1 MFLKKQHNKNIR
13 YGSLTYLGIPPCHMV
28 RPWGFMQA
36 WEPAPHH
43 HTMRQGGIWFALPSL
58 GKDALISND
67 GAHTLT
73 AEAAVAVAAPVGAAR
88 EEVEAVGAVRVV
100 WAPRRR
106 PVLAVL
112 TSVVE
117 AAVPAAASRQEDAI
131 AIDIAGELPA
141 VHTIERCPFACAVI
155 KQLIDIVQGG
165 HTPVATPFYMGNVV
179 FRTADI

>member
-1 MFLKKQHNKNIR
+1 MALSRIEGN
-13 YGSLTYLGIPPCHMV
+13 PPCRMV

-43 HTMRQGGIWFALPSL
+43 HTMRQGGIWFALPRL

-67 GAHTLT
+67 GANAST
-73 AEAAVAVAAPVGAAR
+73 AVAVAVVPVGVAR
-88 EEVEAVGAVRVV
+88 VEVEVVGAVRVV
-100 WAPRRR
+100 WVLRRR
-106 PVLAVL
+106 PVVTAL

-117 AAVPAAASRQEDAI
+117 DAAPAAASSGQEDAI